1 MALEPLKLTTVEET
15 ELYYQQAKR
24 FSTEW
29 HWQVARRRKLYNMQH
44 YDQQPRQ
51 GEERYN
57 DPTYTNIVD
66 LGVAIIMANDII
78 FRAHGWAPSSAEQ
91 KESDQIEK
99 FLAGLLQINNERNEY
114 LVQYETI
121 LNFVRDGMAVIYTV
135 WDDELAKKNS
145 TMVPVPSEDPESLDL
160 QIIPAFREPPL
171 RVQVIDPRKIFL
183 IPGGPNRWLHV
194 FRVETKTVLDVEM
207 EYGITVKRYAD
218 RLRRE
223 KEEIKGELI
232 DYWRMVDQEDP
243 ETGDTRRVVEHSI
256 VFESEAIQELAVAEG
271 YDDLPF
277 TIGFFKPVET
287 DDSKKWS
294 HSIIDPLESTVQMIE
309 KAVNRRQF
317 QITRFS
323 ALPLIA
329 FAQPGRQITLDPALG
344 SIQTLA
350 PDEDLKFPAW
360 QGSPPDVEQQL
371 DFFRA
376 RAQQSGFSDVMFG
389 SAGAMSGYGLSQLGD
404 QNRIRL
410 EQPVQH
416 LQLFWSRV
424 AKKILH
430 LCEHFADGAVMRVY
444 GRMRGRDFMEQ
455 IFTAGLSE
463 YNVQCMIK
471 PEFPNDQV
479 RKHAMATQVRT
490 ILSEH
495 TIMERYLDIE
505 QPDDERERKIIE
517 QMENHP
523 MMVERAVIKQ
533 LREAANAGD
542 VDAAL
547 VLEQMLSQS
556 ANQGGRPPT
565 PPGGP
570 ANPEQLMG
578 GMGPTGQ
585 PTPQEMGMTPPGQ
598 GEMSMMQG
606 AAGMSPNMQ
615 GGF

>member
-1 MALEPLKLTTVEET
+1 MAIEPLKLTTVEET
-15 ELYYQQAKR
+15 LMYYAQAKK
-24 FSTEW
+24 FSQEW
-29 HWQVARRRKLYNMQH
+29 HWQISKRRKLYNMQH
-44 YDQQPRQ
+44 YEQQARQ

-78 FRAHGWAPSSAEQ
+78 FRAHGWTPSSTEQ

-135 WDDELAKKNS
+135 WDDELARTNR
-145 TMVPVPSEDPESLDL
+145 TIVPMPGENPEVPEVVPV
-160 QIIPAFREPPL
+160 PAFREVPL
-171 RVQVIDPRKIFL
+171 RVQVIDPRKIYL

-194 FRVETKTVLDVEM
+194 FRVERKSVLDVEL
-207 EYGITVKRYAD
+207 EYGIKVRRYAE

-223 KEEIKGELI
+223 KEEIMGDLV
-232 DYWRMVDQEDP
+232 DYWRMADQEIPD
-243 ETGDTRRVVEHSI
+243 GSTRRVVEHAI

-277 TIGFFKPVET
+277 TIGFFKPVES
-287 DDSKKWS
+287 DDPKKWS
-294 HSIIDPLESTVQMIE
+294 HSIIDPLETTIQMIE
-309 KAVNRRQF
+309 KGINRRQF

-329 FAQPGRQITLDPALG
+329 YAVSGRQISLDPALG
-344 SIQTLA
+344 QIQTLD
-350 PDEDLKFPAW
+350 PNERLEFPAW
-360 QGSPPDVEQQL
+360 QGSPPDVERQL

-389 SAGAMSGYGLSQLGD
+389 AAGAMSGYGLSQLGD

-430 LCEHFADGAVMRVY
+430 LCEHFADGAVVRVY

-455 IFTAGLSE
+455 IFTQGLSE

-479 RKHAMATQVRT
+479 RKHAMATQVKGV
-490 ILSEH
+490 LSEH

-505 QPDDERERKIIE
+505 QPDDERERKLVE
-517 QMENHP
+517 QMESHP
-523 MMVERAVIKQ
+523 LMIQRAMIKM
-533 LREAANAGD
+533 LREAANEGD
-542 VDAAL
+542 PDAAL
-547 VLEQMLSQS
+547 VLEQMMSQGQ
-556 ANQGGRPPT
+556 QGGQPPAQ
-565 PPGGP
+565 GGS
-570 ANPEQLMG
+570 NPEQMV
-578 GMGPTGQ
+578 GMMSATGQ
-585 PTPQEMGMTPPGQ
+585 PTPQEAGMPPPGQ
-598 GEMSMMQG
+598 GEMAMLQG
-606 AAGMSPNMQ
+606 LAGMSPNMQ